1 METPTDLPHQFKV
14 ALKEWHATIAAL
26 ESGRQILLLRKG
38 GLLDPEGAFALEYSQ
53 FWLAPTRFHQDA
65 TLVKSADVS
74 FLQAPPPKLG
84 VLPLQSYA
92 RAEKTW
98 AVSFEESEKLAQ
110 LDHIWSA
117 RWLESRFDYQRE
129 KPLFVVALRVFVLP
143 APFNTKLDARDSGCK
158 SWIENSALPSAQN
171 ATPALDE
178 SEFAA
183 KLQAAERV
191 LGA

>member
-1 METPTDLPHQFKV
+1 MIMDSTNLNV

-38 GLLDPEGAFALEYSQ
+38 GLLDPEGAFALEYSR
-53 FWLAPTRFHQDA
+53 FWLAPTRFHQDEA
-65 TLVKSADVS
+65 LVKPADVS
-74 FLQAPPPKLG
+74 FLQAPTRAVG
-84 VLPLQSYA
+84 VLPLRSYA
-92 RAEKTW
+92 RAVKTW
-98 AVSFEESEKLAQ
+98 AVAFEDSEKLEQ

-129 KPLFVVALRVFVLP
+129 KPLLVVALRVFTMPTPHDV
-143 APFNTKLDARDSGCK
+143 TLDARDSGCK
-158 SWIENSALPSAQN
+158 SWIENTPLPPFENTIPAVSEADFAL
-171 ATPALDE
+171 
-178 SEFAA
+178 